1 MNRPTVGALTM
12 LSAGLL
18 VIGCQK
24 DQAVPPQLP
33 PPKVTVSRPI
43 VKQLRDFKQF
53 VGRLEPV
60 ETVEIRPRVR
70 GYLDAVHFQDGQLVN
85 EGDLLYEIDPRT
97 YQSELNKAEKE
108 QSRLTVQLQQAEQE
122 AARGQALRKT
132 NAISEEEYVQRVT
145 ARNIAA
151 ALLDSSKAA
160 TRRAALEL
168 SFTKIYAPITGRISR
183 TLVTRGNLVG
193 DNEPTL
199 LTTIVRTDPL
209 FVYFEVTERDVQEYD
224 ARVRKEGL
232 PTALDGK
239 IPVLLGLATDKG
251 FPIRGTIDFRDN
263 RFDAGTGTLQIR
275 GRVPNPDG
283 RLIPGYFVR
292 VRVPIGT
299 PADRLLIPDRAIA
312 LDQRGK
318 YVFVVDDQNQVEY
331 RSITTGNLIGEYTVV
346 SSGLTPQDRVIIN
359 GLQRAR
365 RGAVV
370 DPQEVTLDP
379 AQIRTDDIDPAANGI
394 DPIPNGQ

>member
-1 MNRPTVGALTM
+1 MLMNRTRVVALT
-12 LSAGLL
+12 LVSASLL
-18 VIGCQK
+18 VTGCQK
-24 DQAVPPQLP
+24 EQAGPVQLP

-53 VGRLEPV
+53 VGRLEPT

-70 GYLDAVHFQDGQLVN
+70 GYLDAVHFQEGQMVQ

-97 YQSELNKAEKE
+97 YESELNKAEKE
-108 QSRLTVQLQQAEQE
+108 QARLLVQFQQADQE
-122 AARGQALRKT
+122 AARGQALRRT

-193 DNEPTL
+193 DKEPTL

-224 ARVRKEGL
+224 ARVRQEGL
-232 PTALDGK
+232 PTALDGN
-239 IPVLLGLATDKG
+239 IPVFIGLASDKG
-251 FPIRGTIDFRDN
+251 YPHRGTLDFRDN
-263 RFDAGTGTLQIR
+263 RFDAGTGTLQVR

-283 RLIPGYFVR
+283 RLIPGYFAR
-292 VRVPIGT
+292 VRVPIGK
-299 PADRLLIPDRAIA
+299 PGERLLIPDRAIS

-318 YVFVVDDQNQVEY
+318 YVWVVDAQNQVEY
-331 RSITTGNLIGEYTVV
+331 RPITTGNLLGEFTVIR
-346 SSGLTPQDRVIIN
+346 SGLTPQDRVITD

-370 DPQEVTLDP
+370 EPQEVSLDP
-379 AQIRTDDIDPAANGI
+379 AQIPRDDLEPTPEGS
-394 DPIPNGQ
+394 